1 MTRIV
6 LAPGL
11 AEDFARILD
20 LLDRHEVVQREQRIA
35 GILHAVDVL
44 ADNPLIGRAQ
54 AAELRELIVGRE
66 GRAYVA
72 LYRYLNELD
81 TILILAIRGQ
91 REAGYS
97 HD

>member
-6 LAPGL
+6 LSPGL
-11 AEDFARILD
+11 AEDFTRILD
-20 LLDRHEVVQREQRIA
+20 HLDQHEAVRREERIA

-54 AAELRELIVGRE
+54 AGDLRELIVGRE
-66 GRAYVA
+66 AQGYVA
-72 LYRYLNELD
+72 LYRYLGEFD
-81 TILILAIRGQ
+81 TVLILAIRGQ